1 MFQPSFTIPSL
12 CATALFALSLAA
24 TAQSNDTSVPPAAAA
39 KQSSEVASGAD
50 PARWHQQ
57 DDSRAA
63 RLATLKKEIGAAQA
77 EAQRACA
84 KQAASARG
92 ACMTEAK
99 ATYQHDMA
107 DAESQ
112 VDMAPG
118 GSVTTTVTKTQ

>member
-107 DAESQ
+107 GAESQ